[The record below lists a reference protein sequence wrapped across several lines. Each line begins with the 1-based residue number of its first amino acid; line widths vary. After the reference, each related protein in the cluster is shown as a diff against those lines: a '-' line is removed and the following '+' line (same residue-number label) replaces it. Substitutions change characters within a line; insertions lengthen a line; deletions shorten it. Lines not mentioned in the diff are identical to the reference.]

1 VFRPSRRTFLT
12 GLAAAGTVG
21 GVSGCLGGGGGR
33 AKWAANIG
41 PAGPIHPRREADE
54 PQNDSSPIYVGTDGA
69 LHAILN
75 GESTWTYDDM
85 DGVVPHRPVYRE
97 DGLYVS
103 PEGGGVHAVDTEGT
117 RRWVFDRAETG
128 VPYPNGDYVY
138 AFGGGTLSILNRED
152 GSVSETAETD
162 IEGTADVSVDS
173 SRMYLTTQNQVVA
186 LDYDTHERRWSHE
199 IRPGTGIVRSFEG
212 VILSSAEIGGIAD
225 VDPLSGNIDWSGRH
239 PVSTPTYFRTNQRAY
254 VTERERP
261 VVASVD
267 REGNRAWQT
276 TLENVEDPAQLSR
289 PAPGPE
295 SVYVLDRGADRLY
308 AVSRSDGTPEWSAG
322 IDASVREYPAV
333 GLTSVYVP
341 TESGVIALG
350 T

>member
-1 VFRPSRRTFLT
+1 VLRPSRRTFLA

-21 GVSGCLGGGGGR
+21 AVSGCLGGGGR
-33 AKWAANIG
+33 VQWAADIG
-41 PAGPIHPRREADE
+41 PAGPVHPRREADE
-54 PQNDSSPIYVGTDGA
+54 PQNDSSPIYVGTDGS
-69 LHAILN
+69 LHALLD
-75 GESTWTYDDM
+75 GESVWTYEEF
-85 DGVVPHRPVYRE
+85 DGVVAHRPVYGE

-103 PEGGGVHAVDTEGT
+103 PRGSGVHAVDTEGA
-117 RRWVFDRAETG
+117 RRWIFDRTETG
-128 VPYPNGDYVY
+128 TPYPHGDYVY
-138 AFGGGTLSILNRED
+138 AYGGGTLSILNRED
-152 GSVSETAETD
+152 GSVSETVETD
-162 IEGTADVSVDS
+162 IEGTASVTVDS
-173 SRMYLTTQNQVVA
+173 RRVYLTTQNQVVA
-186 LDYDTHERRWSHE
+186 LDHDTHERRWTHE
-199 IRPGTGIVRSFEG
+199 IRPGTEKVRSFEG

-225 VDPLSGNIDWSGRH
+225 VGSLSGNVDWSGRY
-239 PVSTPTYFRTNQRAY
+239 PVSTPTYYIGHQRAY

-276 TLENVEDPAQLSR
+276 TLENVADPTQLSR

-308 AVSRSDGTPEWSAG
+308 AVSRSDGTPEWSGG
-322 IDASVREYPAV
+322 IDASVRGYPAV

-341 TESGVIALG
+341 TESGVVALG